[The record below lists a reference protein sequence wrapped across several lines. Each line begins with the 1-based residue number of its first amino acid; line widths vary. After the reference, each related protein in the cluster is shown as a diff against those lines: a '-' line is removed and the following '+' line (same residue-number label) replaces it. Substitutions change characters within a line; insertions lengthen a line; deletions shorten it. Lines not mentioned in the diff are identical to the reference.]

1 MKGVIFMRK
10 RKKYSLEEKTAWVRR
25 IVSNEIS
32 MGHAS
37 KVSGIHK
44 SVLQAW
50 KRLYETEGVKGLIRQ
65 SQNQNYPTLLKRTA
79 VEDYLAGNVSLPEL
93 CKKYKIRSHAQL
105 LIWIKRYN
113 SGKDFGRKMS
123 GGSRMKKTRKTSQ
136 EERIQIV
143 KACMERGFDYG
154 ATALEY
160 KVSYHQVYTCVQKY
174 KELGEAGLEDRRG
187 IRTASQ
193 TPRTEVEELRIKIAQ
208 LEHEKYMLQMERDV
222 LKKLDEI
229 ERRDAFR
236 K

>member
-1 MKGVIFMRK
+1 MGKV
-10 RKKYSLEEKTAWVRR
+10 KYTVEEKLAWVTR
-25 IVSNEIS
+25 ILSNEITPTQAAQ
-32 MGHAS
+32 M
-37 KVSGIHK
+37 SGINDMTIIDWLH
-44 SVLQAW
+44 
-50 KRLYETEGVKGLIRQ
+50 LYEVEDIQGLAHQ
-65 SQNQNYPTLLKRTA
+65 SHNRSYSLKLKRMA
-79 VEDYLAGNVSLPEL
+79 VEEYLEGGISLRQI
-93 CKKYKIRSHAQL
+93 CKKYKIRNKTQL
-105 LIWIKRYN
+105 RDWIKRYN

-160 KVSYHQVYTCVQKY
+160 KVSYQQVYTWVQKY

-193 TPRTEVEELRIKIAQ
+193 TPRSEIEELRIKIAQ

>member
-1 MKGVIFMRK
+1 MGKA
-10 RKKYSLEEKTAWVRR
+10 KYSVEEKLAWVTR
-25 IVSNEIS
+25 ILSNEITPS
-32 MGHAS
+32 QAAKM
-37 KVSGIHK
+37 SGINDMAIIDW
-44 SVLQAW
+44 L
-50 KRLYETEGVKGLIRQ
+50 RLYEVEGIQGLVSQ
-65 SQNQNYPTLLKRTA
+65 SHNRSYPVELKRMA
-79 VEDYLAGNVSLPEL
+79 VEEYLAGGISLRQI
-93 CKKYKIRSHAQL
+93 CKKYKVRDIHL
-105 LIWIKRYN
+105 LREWIKRYN

-160 KVSYHQVYTCVQKY
+160 KVSYQQVYTWVQKY

-187 IRTASQ
+187 KRTASQ
-193 TPRTEVEELRIKIAQ
+193 TPRTEIEELRIKIAQ

>member
-1 MKGVIFMRK
+1 MGKA
-10 RKKYSLEEKTAWVRR
+10 KYSVEEKLAWVTR
-25 IVSNEIS
+25 ILSNEITPS
-32 MGHAS
+32 QAAKM
-37 KVSGIHK
+37 SGINDMAIIDW
-44 SVLQAW
+44 L
-50 KRLYETEGVKGLIRQ
+50 RLYEVEGIQGLVSQ
-65 SQNQNYPTLLKRTA
+65 SHNRSYPVELKRMA
-79 VEDYLAGNVSLPEL
+79 VEEYLAGGISLRQI
-93 CKKYKIRSHAQL
+93 CKKYKVRDIHL
-105 LIWIKRYN
+105 LREWIKRYN
-113 SGKDFGRKMS
+113 SGKSFGRKMS
-123 GGSRMKKTRKTSQ
+123 GGSRMKKARKTSQ

-160 KVSYHQVYTCVQKY
+160 KVSYQQVYTWVQKY

-187 IRTASQ
+187 KRTASQ

>member
-1 MKGVIFMRK
+1 MKGAIFMGK
-10 RKKYSLEEKTAWVRR
+10 AKYSVEEKLAWVTR
-25 IVSNEIS
+25 ILSNEITPS
-32 MGHAS
+32 QAAKM
-37 KVSGIHK
+37 SGINDMAIIDW
-44 SVLQAW
+44 L
-50 KRLYETEGVKGLIRQ
+50 RLYEVEGIQGLVSQ
-65 SQNQNYPTLLKRTA
+65 SHNRSYPVELKRMA
-79 VEDYLAGNVSLPEL
+79 VEEYLAGGISLRQI
-93 CKKYKIRSHAQL
+93 CKKYKVRDIHL
-105 LIWIKRYN
+105 LREWIKRYN
-113 SGKDFGRKMS
+113 SGKSFGRKMS
-123 GGSRMKKTRKTSQ
+123 GGSRMKKARKTSQ

-160 KVSYHQVYTCVQKY
+160 KVSYQQVYTWVQKY

-187 IRTASQ
+187 KRTASQ

>member
-1 MKGVIFMRK
+1 MGKA
-10 RKKYSLEEKTAWVRR
+10 KYSVEEKLAWVTR
-25 IVSNEIS
+25 ILSNEITPS
-32 MGHAS
+32 QAAKM
-37 KVSGIHK
+37 SGINDMAIIDW
-44 SVLQAW
+44 L
-50 KRLYETEGVKGLIRQ
+50 RLYEVEGIQGLVSQ
-65 SQNQNYPTLLKRTA
+65 SHNRSYPVELKRMA
-79 VEDYLAGNVSLPEL
+79 VEEYLAGGISLRQI
-93 CKKYKIRSHAQL
+93 CKKYKVRDIHL
-105 LIWIKRYN
+105 LREWIKRYN
-113 SGKDFGRKMS
+113 SGKSFGRKMS
-123 GGSRMKKTRKTSQ
+123 GGSRMKKARKTSQ

-160 KVSYHQVYTCVQKY
+160 KVSYHQVYTWVQKY

>member
-1 MKGVIFMRK
+1 MEK
-10 RKKYSLEEKTAWVRR
+10 RRKYSVNEKVSWVER
-25 IVSNEIS
+25 ILSKEIS
-32 MGHAS
+32 VRKAATIT
-37 KVSGIHK
+37 GISIAVFKDWLHLYK
-44 SVLQAW
+44 S
-50 KRLYETEGVKGLIRQ
+50 EGIQGLMRQ
-65 SQNQNYPTLLKRTA
+65 SHNRIYSAELKQIV
-79 VEDYLAGNVSLPEL
+79 VEKYLDGTTSLRNL
-93 CKKYKIRSHAQL
+93 CKKYKIRGKMQILS
-105 LIWIKRYN
+105 WIKRYN

-160 KVSYHQVYTCVQKY
+160 KVSYQQVYTWVQKY

-187 IRTASQ
+187 KRTAAQ
-193 TPRTEVEELRIKIAQ
+193 TPRTELEELRIKIAQ

>member
-1 MKGVIFMRK
+1 MGKA
-10 RKKYSLEEKTAWVRR
+10 KYSVEEKLAWVTR
-25 IVSNEIS
+25 ILSNEITLS
-32 MGHAS
+32 QAAKM
-37 KVSGIHK
+37 SGINDMAIIDW
-44 SVLQAW
+44 L
-50 KRLYETEGVKGLIRQ
+50 RLYEVEGIQGLVSQ
-65 SQNQNYPTLLKRTA
+65 SHNRSYPVELKRMA
-79 VEDYLAGNVSLPEL
+79 VEEYLAGGISLRQI
-93 CKKYKIRSHAQL
+93 CKKYKVRDIHL
-105 LIWIKRYN
+105 LREWIKRYN
-113 SGKDFGRKMS
+113 SGKSFGRKMS
-123 GGSRMKKTRKTSQ
+123 GGSRMKKARKTSQ

-160 KVSYHQVYTCVQKY
+160 KVSYQQVYTWVQKY

-187 IRTASQ
+187 KRTASQ
-193 TPRTEVEELRIKIAQ
+193 TPRTEIEELRIKIAQ

>member
-1 MKGVIFMRK
+1 MKGVIFMGK
-10 RKKYSLEEKTAWVRR
+10 VKYSVEEKLAWVTR
-25 IVSNEIS
+25 ILSNEITPTQAAQ
-32 MGHAS
+32 M
-37 KVSGIHK
+37 SGINDMTIIDWLH
-44 SVLQAW
+44 
-50 KRLYETEGVKGLIRQ
+50 LYEVEDIQGLVHQSHNRSYSVK
-65 SQNQNYPTLLKRTA
+65 LKRMA
-79 VEDYLAGNVSLPEL
+79 VEEYLEGGISLRQI
-93 CKKYKIRSHAQL
+93 CKKYKIRNKTQL
-105 LIWIKRYN
+105 RDWIKRYN

-136 EERIQIV
+136 KEKLQIV

-154 ATALEY
+154 AVALEF
-160 KVSYHQVYTCVQKY
+160 KVSYQQVYTWVQKY

-193 TPRTEVEELRIKIAQ
+193 TPRSEIEELRIKIAQ

>member
-1 MKGVIFMRK
+1 MKGAIFMGK
-10 RKKYSLEEKTAWVRR
+10 AKYSVEEKLAWVTR
-25 IVSNEIS
+25 ILSNEITPS
-32 MGHAS
+32 QAAKM
-37 KVSGIHK
+37 SGINDMAIIDW
-44 SVLQAW
+44 L
-50 KRLYETEGVKGLIRQ
+50 RLYEVEGIQGLVSQ
-65 SQNQNYPTLLKRTA
+65 SHNRSYPVDLKRMA
-79 VEDYLAGNVSLPEL
+79 VEEYLAGGISLRQV
-93 CKKYKIRSHAQL
+93 CKKYKVRDIHL
-105 LIWIKRYN
+105 LREWIKRYN
-113 SGKDFGRKMS
+113 SGKSFGRKMS
-123 GGSRMKKTRKTSQ
+123 GGSRMKKARKTSQ

-160 KVSYHQVYTCVQKY
+160 QVSYQQVYTWVQKY

-187 IRTASQ
+187 KRTASQ
-193 TPRTEVEELRIKIAQ
+193 TPRTEIEELRIKIAQ

>member
-1 MKGVIFMRK
+1 MEK
-10 RKKYSLEEKTAWVRR
+10 RRKYSVNEKVSWVER
-25 IVSNEIS
+25 ILSKEIS
-32 MGHAS
+32 VRKAATIT
-37 KVSGIHK
+37 GISIAVFKDWLHLYK
-44 SVLQAW
+44 S
-50 KRLYETEGVKGLIRQ
+50 EGIQGLMRQ
-65 SQNQNYPTLLKRTA
+65 SHNRIYSAELKQIV
-79 VEDYLAGNVSLPEL
+79 VEKYLDGTTSLRNL
-93 CKKYKIRSHAQL
+93 CKKYKIRGKMQILS
-105 LIWIKRYN
+105 WIKRYN

-160 KVSYHQVYTCVQKY
+160 KVSYQQVYTWVQKY

-187 IRTASQ
+187 KRTASQ
-193 TPRTEVEELRIKIAQ
+193 TPRTEIEELRIKIAQ

>member
-1 MKGVIFMRK
+1 MKGAIFMGK
-10 RKKYSLEEKTAWVRR
+10 AKYSVEEKLAWVTR
-25 IVSNEIS
+25 ILSNEITPS
-32 MGHAS
+32 QAAKM
-37 KVSGIHK
+37 SGINDMAIIDW
-44 SVLQAW
+44 L
-50 KRLYETEGVKGLIRQ
+50 RLYEVEGIQGLVSQ
-65 SQNQNYPTLLKRTA
+65 SHNRSYPVDLKRMA
-79 VEDYLAGNVSLPEL
+79 VEEYLAGGISLRQI
-93 CKKYKIRSHAQL
+93 CKKYKVRDIHL
-105 LIWIKRYN
+105 LREWIKRYN
-113 SGKDFGRKMS
+113 SGKSFGRKMS
-123 GGSRMKKTRKTSQ
+123 GGSRMKKARKTSQ

-160 KVSYHQVYTCVQKY
+160 KVSYQQVYTWVQKY

-187 IRTASQ
+187 KRTASQ
-193 TPRTEVEELRIKIAQ
+193 TPRTEIEELRIKIAQ

>member
-1 MKGVIFMRK
+1 MKGVIFMGK
-10 RKKYSLEEKTAWVRR
+10 VKYSVEEKLAWVTR
-25 IVSNEIS
+25 ILSNEITPTQAAQ
-32 MGHAS
+32 M
-37 KVSGIHK
+37 SGINDMTIIDWLH
-44 SVLQAW
+44 
-50 KRLYETEGVKGLIRQ
+50 LYEVEDIQGLVHQSHNRSYSVK
-65 SQNQNYPTLLKRTA
+65 LKRMA
-79 VEDYLAGNVSLPEL
+79 VEEYLEGGISLRQV
-93 CKKYKIRSHAQL
+93 CKKYKIRNKTQL
-105 LIWIKRYN
+105 RDWIKRYN
-113 SGKDFGRKMS
+113 SGKDFDRKMS

-136 EERIQIV
+136 KEKLQIV

-154 ATALEY
+154 AVALEF
-160 KVSYHQVYTCVQKY
+160 KVSYQQVYTWVQKY

-193 TPRTEVEELRIKIAQ
+193 TPRSEIEELRIKIAQ

>member
-1 MKGVIFMRK
+1 MGRA
-10 RKKYSLEEKTAWVRR
+10 KYSVEEKLAWVTR
-25 IVSNEIS
+25 ILSNEITPS
-32 MGHAS
+32 QAAKM
-37 KVSGIHK
+37 SGINDMAIIDW
-44 SVLQAW
+44 L
-50 KRLYETEGVKGLIRQ
+50 RLYEVEGIQGLVSQ
-65 SQNQNYPTLLKRTA
+65 SHNRSYPVELKRMA
-79 VEDYLAGNVSLPEL
+79 VEEYLAGGISLRQI
-93 CKKYKIRSHAQL
+93 CKKYKVRDIHL
-105 LIWIKRYN
+105 LREWIKRYN
-113 SGKDFGRKMS
+113 SGKSFGRKMS
-123 GGSRMKKTRKTSQ
+123 GGSRMKKARKTSQ

-160 KVSYHQVYTCVQKY
+160 KVSYHQVYTWVQKY

-187 IRTASQ
+187 KRTASQ
-193 TPRTEVEELRIKIAQ
+193 TPRTEIEELRIKIAQ

>member
-1 MKGVIFMRK
+1 MGKV
-10 RKKYSLEEKTAWVRR
+10 KYSVEEKLAWVTR
-25 IVSNEIS
+25 ILSNEITPTQAAQ
-32 MGHAS
+32 M
-37 KVSGIHK
+37 SGINDMTIIDWLH
-44 SVLQAW
+44 
-50 KRLYETEGVKGLIRQ
+50 LYEVEDIQGLVHQSHNRSYSVK
-65 SQNQNYPTLLKRTA
+65 LKRMA
-79 VEDYLAGNVSLPEL
+79 VEEYLEGGISLRQI
-93 CKKYKIRSHAQL
+93 CKKYKIRNKTQL
-105 LIWIKRYN
+105 RDWIKRYN

-136 EERIQIV
+136 KEKLQIV

-154 ATALEY
+154 AVALEF
-160 KVSYHQVYTCVQKY
+160 KVSYQQVYTWVQKY

-193 TPRTEVEELRIKIAQ
+193 TPRSEIEELRIKIAQ

>member
-1 MKGVIFMRK
+1 MKGVIFMGK
-10 RKKYSLEEKTAWVRR
+10 VKYTVEEKLAWVTR
-25 IVSNEIS
+25 ILSNEITPTQAAQ
-32 MGHAS
+32 M
-37 KVSGIHK
+37 SGINDMTIIDWLH
-44 SVLQAW
+44 
-50 KRLYETEGVKGLIRQ
+50 LYEVEDIQGLAHQ
-65 SQNQNYPTLLKRTA
+65 SHNRSYSLKLKRMA
-79 VEDYLAGNVSLPEL
+79 VEEYLEGGISLRQI
-93 CKKYKIRSHAQL
+93 CKKYKIRNKTQL
-105 LIWIKRYN
+105 RDWIKRYN

-136 EERIQIV
+136 KEKLQIV

-154 ATALEY
+154 AVALEF
-160 KVSYHQVYTCVQKY
+160 KVSYQQVYTWVQKY

-193 TPRTEVEELRIKIAQ
+193 TPRSEIEELRIKIAQ

-229 ERRDAFR
+229 ERRDAFC

>member
-1 MKGVIFMRK
+1 MRK

-123 GGSRMKKTRKTSQ
+123 GGSRMKKARKTSQ

-143 KACMERGFDYG
+143 KACMERGSTPGYKNIRNWEKLAWKTAGGYG
-154 ATALEY
+154 RLP
-160 KVSYHQVYTCVQKY
+160 KRPGQRLKNFV
-174 KELGEAGLEDRRG
+174 
-187 IRTASQ
+187 
-193 TPRTEVEELRIKIAQ
+193 LR
-208 LEHEKYMLQMERDV
+208 
-222 LKKLDEI
+222 
-229 ERRDAFR
+229 
-236 K
+236 

>member
-1 MKGVIFMRK
+1 MGKA
-10 RKKYSLEEKTAWVRR
+10 KYSVEEKLAWVTR
-25 IVSNEIS
+25 ILSNEITPTQAAK
-32 MGHAS
+32 M
-37 KVSGIHK
+37 SGINDMAIIDW
-44 SVLQAW
+44 L
-50 KRLYETEGVKGLIRQ
+50 RLYEVEGIQGLVSQ
-65 SQNQNYPTLLKRTA
+65 SHNRSYPVELKRMA
-79 VEDYLAGNVSLPEL
+79 VEEYLAGGISLRQI
-93 CKKYKIRSHAQL
+93 CKKYKVRDIHL
-105 LIWIKRYN
+105 LREWIKRYN
-113 SGKDFGRKMS
+113 SGKSFGRKMS
-123 GGSRMKKTRKTSQ
+123 GGSRMKKARKTSQ

-160 KVSYHQVYTCVQKY
+160 KVSYQQVYTWVQKY

-187 IRTASQ
+187 KRTASQ
-193 TPRTEVEELRIKIAQ
+193 TPRTEIEELRIKIAQ

>member
-1 MKGVIFMRK
+1 MGKA
-10 RKKYSLEEKTAWVRR
+10 KYSVEEKLAWVTR
-25 IVSNEIS
+25 ILSNEITPS
-32 MGHAS
+32 QAAKM
-37 KVSGIHK
+37 SGINDMAIIDW
-44 SVLQAW
+44 L
-50 KRLYETEGVKGLIRQ
+50 RLYEVEGIQGLVSQ
-65 SQNQNYPTLLKRTA
+65 SHNRSYPVELKRMA
-79 VEDYLAGNVSLPEL
+79 VDEYLAGGISLRQI
-93 CKKYKIRSHAQL
+93 CKKYKVRDIHL
-105 LIWIKRYN
+105 LREWIKRYN
-113 SGKDFGRKMS
+113 SGKSFGRKMS
-123 GGSRMKKTRKTSQ
+123 GGSRMKKARKTSQ

-160 KVSYHQVYTCVQKY
+160 KVSYQQVYTWVQKY

-187 IRTASQ
+187 KRTASQ
-193 TPRTEVEELRIKIAQ
+193 TPRTEIEELRIKIAQ

>member
-1 MKGVIFMRK
+1 MKGVIFMGK
-10 RKKYSLEEKTAWVRR
+10 VKYTVEEKLAWVTR
-25 IVSNEIS
+25 ILSNEITPTQAAQ
-32 MGHAS
+32 M
-37 KVSGIHK
+37 SGINDMTIIDWLH
-44 SVLQAW
+44 
-50 KRLYETEGVKGLIRQ
+50 LYEVEDIQGLAHQ
-65 SQNQNYPTLLKRTA
+65 SHNRSYSLKLKRMA
-79 VEDYLAGNVSLPEL
+79 VEEYLEGGISLRQI
-93 CKKYKIRSHAQL
+93 CKKYKIRNKTQL
-105 LIWIKRYN
+105 RDWIKRYN

-136 EERIQIV
+136 KEKLQIV

-154 ATALEY
+154 AVALEF
-160 KVSYHQVYTCVQKY
+160 KVSYQQVYTWVQKY

-193 TPRTEVEELRIKIAQ
+193 TPRSEIEELRIKIAQ

>member
-1 MKGVIFMRK
+1 MGRA
-10 RKKYSLEEKTAWVRR
+10 KYSVEEKLAWVTR
-25 IVSNEIS
+25 ILSNEITPTQAAK
-32 MGHAS
+32 M
-37 KVSGIHK
+37 SGINDMAIIDW
-44 SVLQAW
+44 L
-50 KRLYETEGVKGLIRQ
+50 RLYEVEGIQGLVSQ
-65 SQNQNYPTLLKRTA
+65 SHNRSYPVELKRMA
-79 VEDYLAGNVSLPEL
+79 VEEYLAGGISLRQI
-93 CKKYKIRSHAQL
+93 CKKYKVRDIHL
-105 LIWIKRYN
+105 LREWIKRYN
-113 SGKDFGRKMS
+113 SGKSFGRKMS
-123 GGSRMKKTRKTSQ
+123 GGSRMKKARKTSQ

-160 KVSYHQVYTCVQKY
+160 KVSYQQVYTWVQKY

>member
-1 MKGVIFMRK
+1 MGKA
-10 RKKYSLEEKTAWVRR
+10 KYSVEEKLAWVTR
-25 IVSNEIS
+25 ILSNEITPS
-32 MGHAS
+32 QAAKM
-37 KVSGIHK
+37 SGINDMAIIDW
-44 SVLQAW
+44 L
-50 KRLYETEGVKGLIRQ
+50 RLYEVEGIQGLVSQ
-65 SQNQNYPTLLKRTA
+65 SHNRSYPVELKRMA
-79 VEDYLAGNVSLPEL
+79 VEEYLAGGISLRQI
-93 CKKYKIRSHAQL
+93 CKKYKVRDIHL
-105 LIWIKRYN
+105 LREWIKRYN
-113 SGKDFGRKMS
+113 SGKSFGRKMS
-123 GGSRMKKTRKTSQ
+123 GGSRMKKARKTSQ

-160 KVSYHQVYTCVQKY
+160 KVSYQQVYTWVQKY

-193 TPRTEVEELRIKIAQ
+193 TPRTEIEELRIKIAQ